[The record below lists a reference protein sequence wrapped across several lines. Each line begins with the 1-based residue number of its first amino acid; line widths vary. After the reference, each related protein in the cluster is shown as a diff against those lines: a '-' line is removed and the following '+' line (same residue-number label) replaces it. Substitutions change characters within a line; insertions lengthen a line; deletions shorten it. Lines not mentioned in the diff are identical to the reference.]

1 MTGKLACRRA
11 PTIHGSVYGRPRS
24 GKHLKRLSPMLDST
38 MPIRHHVDAAT
49 RPAYTSHPF
58 LMT

>member
-24 GKHLKRLSPMLDST
+24 GKHLQRLSHMPDST
-38 MPIRHHVDAAT
+38 TPIRHHVDAPS